1 MERVSLRTFRPVS
14 IMVGGRYRVLTR
26 VVDAAQL
33 HRSDEWPKQE
43 SSAQSHLSLA
53 IIAEFSGD
61 ASPDAVRHAIL
72 AAARDAHLQYV
83 S

>member
-33 HRSDEWPKQE
+33 HCSDEWPKQE

-61 ASPDAVRHAIL
+61 ASPDAVGYEIL